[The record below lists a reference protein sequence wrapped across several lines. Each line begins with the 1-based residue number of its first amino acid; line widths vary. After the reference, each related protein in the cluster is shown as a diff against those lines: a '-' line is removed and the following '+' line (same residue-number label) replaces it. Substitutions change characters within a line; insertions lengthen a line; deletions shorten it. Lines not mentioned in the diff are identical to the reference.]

1 MAVVK
6 VMEQLELKPGNYKLT
21 VNKAAKLEIYPLPCI
36 EDLLVSLSR
45 GKSFSTSD
53 LTHANLQVCLAEL
66 QQCVTVNT
74 HMR

>member
-6 VMEQLELKPGNYKLT
+6 AMEQLELVEITKLT

-36 EDLLVSLSR
+36 EDLLASLSR